1 MAKIIVVDDSK
12 MFRMLASA
20 PLTEAGHTVLEVE
33 PVSLYAVLRA
43 IYEFNPD
50 LILADYFMPN
60 CNGMTLARVIRED
73 PQFHNVKI
81 LICSSHS
88 EESLVEQLGTFRI
101 NGFIVKGKEMQNLT
115 ARIAKQLERTDT

>member
-1 MAKIIVVDDSK
+1 MARIMLIDDSK

-20 PLTEAGHTVLEVE
+20 PLLEAGHTVLEVE
-33 PVSLYAVLRA
+33 PDSVFAVMKA

-50 LILADYFMPN
+50 LILADYWMPH

-73 PQFHNVKI
+73 PTFHNVKI
-81 LICSSHS
+81 LICSSHA
-88 EESLVEQLGTFRI
+88 EESLVEQMGMFRI

-115 ARIAKQLERTDT
+115 ARITKQLERMD